1 VGGFLGGVVWI
12 VWSWVLNMMFL
23 GPRYMDIQNSGLFLK
38 QAINFSW
45 GNGSCCCSCWQSSC
59 LIFMHGH
66 EQPSGQVRLPPSSLG
81 FVVGFAIGFP
91 GNFAQATWSPIPP
104 VFPLGWMLEMWV
116 GAILATLVAGFL
128 YKE

>member
-1 VGGFLGGVVWI
+1 
-12 VWSWVLNMMFL
+12 
-23 GPRYMDIQNSGLFLK
+23 
-38 QAINFSW
+38 
-45 GNGSCCCSCWQSSC
+45 
-59 LIFMHGH
+59 MHGH

-104 VFPLGWMLEMWV
+104 VFPLGWMLEMWI

-128 YKE
+128 YKERRATRRAASLPSSSIALALRPRPCRRPAPR